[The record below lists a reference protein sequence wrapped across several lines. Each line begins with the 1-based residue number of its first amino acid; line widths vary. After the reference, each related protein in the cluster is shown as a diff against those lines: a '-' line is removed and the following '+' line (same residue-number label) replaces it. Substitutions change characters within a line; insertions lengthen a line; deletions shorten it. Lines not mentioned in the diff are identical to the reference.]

1 MPIKNKETYEIVVT
15 DARVYPINTNFGHI
29 KALATITIN
38 NAIMIH
44 GLCVLDGQEG
54 LFVSYPNDPFY
65 KGEDFRSIVN
75 PISRQARVAIED
87 AVLEAYEKETS
98 K

>member
-1 MPIKNKETYEIVVT
+1 MTKKKETYEIVVT
-15 DARVYPINTNFGHI
+15 DVRVYPIKTDGFAHI
-29 KALATITIN
+29 KALASVTIN
-38 NAIMIH
+38 NAIIIR
-44 GLCVLDGQEG
+44 GLRVMDGQES

-75 PISRQARVAIED
+75 PITREARVAIED